1 MNFQIIETSKT
12 ARTALFANKIRS
24 VLTMLGVIIGVSAV
38 ILLIAIGRG
47 VQNYISDQFSAL
59 GANLVFILPGKGFA
73 QNGPP
78 STFNKLNDTHIKILQ
93 NQTPELIDRITP
105 EIVVNKTISYRNQD
119 FYGSIIGLNNEGPE
133 VFNFEAK
140 EGRLFNSAEA
150 SSGSKVVV
158 IGPVVKKELFGTN
171 EAVGKK
177 VKVDDKTFTVI
188 GVFKEKSQSF
198 DDGIFMPRKTIENE
212 LNAKTFLA
220 IVIKVK
226 NEKNIDRDMKAFER
240 ALLRDLKV
248 DDFTVQSQS
257 EILGSI
263 QNIIQILTIGLG
275 SIAGISLVV
284 GGIGI
289 MNIMLVSVTERTR
302 EIGLRKALGA
312 TNSNIAIQFLI
323 ESIML
328 SVGGGTLGILL
339 GWLLSF
345 IPRTYIRTEVTFWSV
360 LLAFGFAVAVGIIFG
375 TYPAIKASKKD
386 PIEALRYE

>member
-1 MNFQIIETSKT
+1 MNFLEVIKTSRK
-12 ARTALFANKIRS
+12 AVLSNKVRS
-24 VLTMLGVIIGVSAV
+24 ALTMLGVIIGVSAV

-47 VQNYISDQFSAL
+47 VQNYISDQFASL
-59 GANLVFILPGKGFA
+59 GSNLVFVMPGKGFG

-78 STFNKLNDTHIKILQ
+78 STSNKLDDKHISILE
-93 NQTPELIDRITP
+93 NQTGELIDKLTP
-105 EIVVNKTISYRNQD
+105 EIVANKNLSYRNQN
-119 FYGSIIGLNNEGPE
+119 FYGSIIGLGNDGAE

-140 EGRLFNSAEA
+140 DGRLFNQAEA
-150 SSGSKVVV
+150 NSGDRVVV
-158 IGPVVKKELFGTN
+158 IGPVVKEELFGSSD
-171 EAVGKK
+171 AIGKK
-177 VKVDDKTFTVI
+177 IKIEDKTFTVV

-198 DDGIFMPRKTIENE
+198 DDGTFMPRKTMENE
-212 LNAKTFLA
+212 LKIKTFLA

-226 NEKNIDRDMKAFER
+226 DEQNIARHMKAFER
-240 ALLRDLKV
+240 ALLRDLKQ

-263 QNIIQILTIGLG
+263 QSIIQILTIGLG
-275 SIAGISLVV
+275 SIAGISLLV

-312 TNSNIAIQFLI
+312 TNNNIALQFLV

-328 SVGGGTLGILL
+328 SVSGGAIGIIL
-339 GWLLSF
+339 GWLMAF
-345 IPRTYIRTEVTFWSV
+345 IPRSYIRTEVTWWAI
-360 LLAFGFAVAVGIIFG
+360 LLAFGFSAFVGILFG
-375 TYPAIKASKKD
+375 TYPAVKASKKD